1 MMSIHQVNQ
10 VMNQKNNSQNRINN
24 PNCMFTETKNLFI
37 HEPKISPAS
46 LVLLVAA
53 QEPKFWHKLSKNT
66 RGGRKRPPCSVSRD
80 HFSQSDQ
87 SEFKDFLTS
96 GITSE
101 KIIQKSAKKE
111 KKAIVPTGNQ
121 KKKNRAANSQTTKN
135 SSNAERTPHGL
146 WQ

>member
-1 MMSIHQVNQ
+1 
-10 VMNQKNNSQNRINN
+10 
-24 PNCMFTETKNLFI
+24 MFTETKNLFT
-37 HEPKISPAS
+37 HDPKISPAS
-46 LVLLVAA
+46 LVLFFAA

-66 RGGRKRPPCSVSRD
+66 RAGRKRPPCSVSRD

-111 KKAIVPTGNQ
+111 KKSDSANRKP
-121 KKKNRAANSQTTKN
+121 KKKKQSREQ
-135 SSNAERTPHGL
+135 SNNEK
-146 WQ
+146 